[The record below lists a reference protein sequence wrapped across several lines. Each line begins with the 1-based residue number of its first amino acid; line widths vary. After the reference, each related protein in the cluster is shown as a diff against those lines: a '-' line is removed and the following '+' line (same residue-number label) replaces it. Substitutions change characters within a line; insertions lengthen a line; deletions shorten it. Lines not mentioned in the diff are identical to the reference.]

1 MQCHRAGAEGEEMTK
16 PPNIKADVESWIAS
30 ESTDK
35 VADYA
40 SRGRKHQNLS
50 DLDLV
55 TAWQTAFKRM
65 ADDVRDYDRR
75 AVEEDYKSEF
85 ILRKIEPPYASI
97 HDELERYFD
106 ETDRAIRQLQ
116 TDDPKGYEKMGRT
129 ISTDLEAFK
138 LSRDKS
144 KN

>member
-1 MQCHRAGAEGEEMTK
+1 
-16 PPNIKADVESWIAS
+16 
-30 ESTDK
+30 
-35 VADYA
+35 
-40 SRGRKHQNLS
+40 
-50 DLDLV
+50 
-55 TAWQTAFKRM
+55 M

-116 TDDPKGYEKMGRT
+116 ADDPKGYEKMGRT
-129 ISTDLEAFK
+129 FSTDLEAFK